1 MKAVMLVK
9 AYDPV
14 TKELGEIQCCQV
26 KKPELVHEDDVLIK
40 VAYASVCGSDP
51 HLLEGMGGDPE
62 AGMYAA
68 YYGPGPENRQ
78 KAQALLETIQTLV
91 KQPEPIYQLLEQE
104 GDQIP
109 WD

>member
-51 HLLEGMGGDPE
+51 HLLEGMFD
-62 AGMYAA
+62 
-68 YYGPGPENRQ
+68 
-78 KAQALLETIQTLV
+78 
-91 KQPEPIYQLLEQE
+91 
-104 GDQIP
+104 
-109 WD
+109 